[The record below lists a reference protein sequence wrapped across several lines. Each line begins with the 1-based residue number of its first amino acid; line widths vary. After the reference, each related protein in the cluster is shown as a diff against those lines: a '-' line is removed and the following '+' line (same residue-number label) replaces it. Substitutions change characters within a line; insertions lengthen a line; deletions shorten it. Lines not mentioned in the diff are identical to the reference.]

1 MSGHNKWSTIKR
13 KKGAAD
19 AKRSKAFSR
28 VLKEIT
34 IAVKEGGSDINGN
47 PRLRVAVNNAKGI
60 NMPKDNIERAI
71 NKAEKEPEN
80 LQELTFEG
88 YGPGGVAIFI
98 ECLSDNNNRTVSNIR
113 SIFTKRNGS
122 LGTNGSLSF
131 LFAQKG
137 VFELN
142 PEDVAAKGLDD
153 EALEMELIE
162 GGAED
167 IEREEDNIT
176 VRTALEDFGTMQ
188 KRLEELGITPKN
200 AELQRIP
207 NDLKMLEVDEAL
219 KVFRLVREFEDNDD
233 VQSVYHNLEMTDE
246 LAAALENED

>member
-88 YGPGGVAIFI
+88 YGPGFFSIFI
-98 ECLSDNNNRTVSNIR
+98 FCVLV
-113 SIFTKRNGS
+113 IF
-122 LGTNGSLSF
+122 
-131 LFAQKG
+131 
-137 VFELN
+137 
-142 PEDVAAKGLDD
+142 
-153 EALEMELIE
+153 LI
-162 GGAED
+162 
-167 IEREEDNIT
+167 
-176 VRTALEDFGTMQ
+176 
-188 KRLEELGITPKN
+188 
-200 AELQRIP
+200 
-207 NDLKMLEVDEAL
+207 
-219 KVFRLVREFEDNDD
+219 
-233 VQSVYHNLEMTDE
+233 
-246 LAAALENED
+246 